1 MDVDAYL
8 DRLGLTQPYG
18 ADLDSLRE
26 LHERHLATVPF
37 ENLDVHLGVP
47 VEFTD
52 DALFDKIVRRR
63 RGGVC
68 YETNA
73 LFALL
78 LRELGFE
85 VSLLAARPYHEG
97 RGFGWPFEHLALRV
111 DLGEP
116 WLVDIGV
123 GRFIG
128 HPLRM
133 NARGVQHDPE
143 GEFRIVDAADGDLD
157 VVHGETVK
165 FRLETRARQLHE
177 FTPTWWWHSTSPDSF
192 IRKQPLCAITTPNGR
207 VTLMGDR
214 LIETIDGERVERI
227 LTDDQEILEVYRTRF
242 GVSLDRLPALGDQ

>member
-8 DRLGLTQPYG
+8 DRLGLDRPAR
-18 ADLDSLRE
+18 ADVDSLRE
-26 LHERHLATVPF
+26 LHERHLTTVPF
-37 ENLDVHLGVP
+37 ENLDVHLGERI
-47 VEFTD
+47 EFTE

-68 YETNA
+68 YELNA
-73 LFALL
+73 AFALL

-85 VSLLAARPYHEG
+85 VSLLAAKPYDEG

-116 WLVDIGV
+116 WLADIGV
-123 GRFIG
+123 GRFIR

-143 GEFRIVDAADGDLD
+143 GEFRVVDAADGDLD
-157 VVHGETVK
+157 VIQNGTLK
-165 FRLETRARQLHE
+165 FRLETRARQLSE

-192 IRKQPLCAITTPNGR
+192 IGKQPLCAITTPNGR
-207 VTLMGDR
+207 VVLMGDR
-214 LIETIDGERVERI
+214 LIETVGGERVERI
-227 LTDDQEILEVYRTRF
+227 LDDDREILEVYRTRF
-242 GVSLDRLPALGDQ
+242 GVSLDRLPARDR